1 VYAMVT
7 LHNAI
12 KYIRQILIE
21 FHVVVN
27 TILVALNA
35 SNAVLDTNNTNGNAP
50 LLTILM
56 LAKSVIVLTIRRN
69 AIMMKKSIKKG

>member
-1 VYAMVT
+1 MVT

-12 KYIRQILIE
+12 KYIRQIPIE

-35 SNAVLDTNNTNGNAP
+35 SGAVLDTNSTNGNAP

-56 LAKSVIVLTIRRN
+56 LAKSVIVLTTQRN
-69 AIMMKKSIKKG
+69 AFMMKKSIKKG

>member
-1 VYAMVT
+1 MVT

-12 KYIRQILIE
+12 KYIQRIPIE

-27 TILVALNA
+27 TIPVDRNVRDVVRDLC
-35 SNAVLDTNNTNGNAP
+35 NTNGNAP

-56 LAKSVIVLTIRRN
+56 PVKSATASTIQTN
-69 AIMMKKSIKKG
+69 VFMTKKLIRKD